1 MGFNL
6 RPSTQPARGRCQ
18 QSGRD
23 TPGGCCDDGLHRGA
37 VIRDTRG
44 GPRSVPAALG
54 HTMFR
59 GSLHEEKLFTVL
71 GLLVLLAV
79 LLVGTVIA
87 HILLIRVT
95 TPDTFDDYRAD
106 STTNSLR

>member
-1 MGFNL
+1 
-6 RPSTQPARGRCQ
+6 
-18 QSGRD
+18 
-23 TPGGCCDDGLHRGA
+23 
-37 VIRDTRG
+37 
-44 GPRSVPAALG
+44 
-54 HTMFR
+54 MFR